1 MFTVG
6 NQYPVQKLTEEVFR
20 TLAPKGLILMITGT
34 SNLIFYYKGKFSFVD
49 AEGFNI
55 DKVIADINTNRHIPR
70 IQVMGGAWDCFLNPR
85 RKFLIKQLKRPQLQ
99 KARHVNT

>member
-6 NQYPVQKLTEEVFR
+6 NQYQVQKLTEEVFR
-20 TLAPKGLILMITGT
+20 TLAPKGLILMIPD
-34 SNLIFYYKGKFSFVD
+34 SSALIFYYKGKFSYLD

-55 DKVIADINTNRHIPR
+55 DKVIVSINTNRHIPR
-70 IQVMGGAWDCFLNPR
+70 VEVMSGVWDYFLRPKN
-85 RKFLIKQLKRPQLQ
+85 KFIVKQLKRPQLQ